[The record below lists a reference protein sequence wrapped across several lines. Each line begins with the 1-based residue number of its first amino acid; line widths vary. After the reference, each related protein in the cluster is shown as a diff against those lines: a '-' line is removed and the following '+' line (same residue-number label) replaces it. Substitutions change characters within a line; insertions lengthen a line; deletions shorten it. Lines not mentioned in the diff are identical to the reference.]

1 MSTMEKEVKQSKK
14 IRLAKG
20 TMNDLN
26 VGHSITLNISTS
38 VRLCG
43 MLSSSS
49 SLVEILKQ
57 NKRLSKQEGV
67 KEYMCKYNH
76 PQSK

>member
-38 VRLCG
+38 VRL
-43 MLSSSS
+43 LWDA
-49 SLVEILKQ
+49 IF
-57 NKRLSKQEGV
+57 QEVAWLGF
-67 KEYMCKYNH
+67 
-76 PQSK
+76 